1 MLLGPEH
8 GVVARVEKVP
18 AEIGGFET
26 EQVEETLKT
35 PARFG
40 KGLDDGARSFRST
53 TTSRSSGHS
62 PLKSGSSKRVTTVPS
77 LRPDPSVLIGPLAIR
92 TWRMTSWRSSSDN
105 ECPTRKHV
113 PDHAAGPW
121 GGLGSEGGALSSWM
135 RRRRTTLGDL
145 VTAGSPD
152 APP

>member
-40 KGLDDGARSFRST
+40 QGPGRWSEI
-53 TTSRSSGHS
+53 
-62 PLKSGSSKRVTTVPS
+62 VP
-77 LRPDPSVLIGPLAIR
+77 
-92 TWRMTSWRSSSDN
+92 
-105 ECPTRKHV
+105 
-113 PDHAAGPW
+113 
-121 GGLGSEGGALSSWM
+121 
-135 RRRRTTLGDL
+135 
-145 VTAGSPD
+145 
-152 APP
+152 